1 LNLQRY
7 KFRTIL
13 KIGKIK
19 IKVKILL
26 NFYVFSIF
34 LGWIMKNAFV
44 SFGIKLSDLHQAI
57 F

>member
-7 KFRTIL
+7 KFRIIL